1 MLSGGIMVFVWSL
14 LLKPM
19 GGVFGIYELF
29 PAFVVSC
36 AAILAVSLATEAP
49 SQQICREFDQA
60 AGKL

>member
-1 MLSGGIMVFVWSL
+1 MNIKEPGDRMEEYC
-14 LLKPM
+14 
-19 GGVFGIYELF
+19 GVFGIYELF